1 MSNQY
6 KPIQAWKSFIFY
18 PFATFVIMAVCSFC
32 AYIPRLRTLSGELYN
47 QFLADRIQ
55 WALLSSM
62 MLLFFFTSVVF
73 LLIPLFHSRRPLTK
87 ITLFFWSFVP
97 YFLYTAIFGYL
108 FYDDQNIDL
117 DKVVPYRSPYSL
129 NKEPFSALEI
139 ELTKLHHQGD
149 LSYYLYAISIGFL
162 ILALYKG
169 HRKHFLTMVLYIA
182 DRPSSYPQETT
193 AAVDNSEDL
202 LHKAEKLA
210 NTFSKPPSKA
220 PPKAEIDIEMYAF
233 IYGKGFDYVI
243 INQGFTVP
251 MEFDDKETPE
261 NFYDGIFLH
270 INDLLYIRYDHIMLI
285 DVKKKIII
293 ISPLLQKVFDQINKE
308 SVKKKLLSYRAI
320 GQPKGYYSIAP
331 HLVLKLKKK
340 FNME

>member
-1 MSNQY
+1 MTNHY
-6 KPIQAWKSFIFY
+6 KPEQAWKSFIFY
-18 PFATFVIMAVCSFC
+18 PSATFLITAACSFC
-32 AYIPRLRTLSGELYN
+32 AYIPLLHTLSGDLYD

-55 WALLSSM
+55 WALILSIVFSS
-62 MLLFFFTSVVF
+62 FFT
-73 LLIPLFHSRRPLTK
+73 LCITLIISRSHSRRPLTK

-97 YFLYTAIFGYL
+97 YFLYTAFFGYL
-108 FYDDQNIDL
+108 FHRQKNIDL
-117 DKVVPYRSPYSL
+117 DKVVPYRSPYFID
-129 NKEPFSALEI
+129 NEPFSAIEI
-139 ELTKLHHQGD
+139 ELTKLSYQGD

-169 HRKHFLTMVLYIA
+169 YRKHFLTMVQYIA

-193 AAVDNSEDL
+193 AVVDNSEEL

-210 NTFSKPPSKA
+210 NTFSKPP
-220 PPKAEIDIEMYAF
+220 PEDTPKAKVDIEMYAF

-243 INQGFTVP
+243 IDHGFTVP
-251 MEFDDKETPE
+251 MVFDNEEGPE

-320 GQPKGYYSIAP
+320 GQPKGYYTIAP
-331 HLVLKLKKK
+331 HLALKLKKK